1 MAVERDE
8 TSERLNER
16 IEAFER
22 RIADRTVEMVEWG
35 GDLVEGGSW
44 IGGGEGHIVGYERF
58 GGQWRIV
65 FKRVRGV
72 PTPTDSSM
80 WKRED
85 LDESQPLV
93 TAPLDFRISAA
104 RLLEVFVDRLI
115 EKARQQAQR

>member
-16 IEAFER
+16 IEALER
-22 RIADRTVEMVEWG
+22 RLADRNVEVVEWG
-35 GDLVEGGSW
+35 TDLVEGGSW

-58 GGQWRIV
+58 GGMCRIV

-80 WKRED
+80 WKQED
-85 LDESQPLV
+85 LEESQPLV
-93 TAPLDFRISAA
+93 NAPLDFRMRAA

-115 EKARQQAQR
+115 EQARQARR